1 MESALKTLNVAVIG
15 YGHLGRWHADKV
27 VALEQ
32 SNLKYIVDPF
42 ESSRIKAQ
50 EAHPEVEVVSS
61 VNDVIGNIDAAIV
74 VTPTSFHYEVVETL
88 LKNDVHVFCEK
99 PMTSTVDEA
108 KKIGKILKDK
118 PSLILQVGHSERCHQ
133 IWERREEFKDYFE
146 NAPTVRINRVAEF
159 KGRATDV
166 DVVQDL
172 MIHDIDL
179 LLYLMKETPISLRS
193 TGYKIR
199 TDKWDHV
206 TSEFFFESGMKA
218 SITVGRNHIKEMRD
232 VEIINSKGTLFFDLF
247 ANKLLVGAGSATEE
261 FVEEI
266 PYERRDHL
274 LIEQDKFYNSILK
287 GYDIFV
293 DYNAGLVAVEIIEAV
308 LKSLDTSNEVKL

>member
-1 MESALKTLNVAVIG
+1 MESTLKRLNVAVVG

-32 SNLKYIVDPF
+32 SNLKFIVDPF
-42 ESSRIKAQ
+42 ESSRKKAK
-50 EAHPEVEVVSS
+50 ELHPNVTVVTS
-61 VNDVIGNIDAAIV
+61 VDEILGKVDAAIV
-74 VTPTSFHYEVVETL
+74 VTPTSFHYEVVEVL
-88 LKNDVHVFCEK
+88 LKNDIHVFCEK

-108 KKIGKILKDK
+108 KRIGRILDDK

-133 IWERREEFKDYFE
+133 IWERREEYKEYFE
-146 NAPTVRINRVAEF
+146 NSPTVRINRVAEF

-179 LLYLMKETPISLRS
+179 LLYLMKETPKSLRS

-206 TSEFFFESGMKA
+206 TTEFFFESGMKA
-218 SITVGRNHIKEMRD
+218 SITVGRNHVKEMRD

-247 ANKLLVGAGSATEE
+247 ANKLFVGSGSAIDS
-261 FVEEI
+261 FVEEV
-266 PYERRDHL
+266 PYEKRDHL
-274 LIEQDKFYNSILK
+274 IIEQDKFYNSILK
-287 GYDIFV
+287 GDEIFV
-293 DYNAGLVAVEIIEAV
+293 DFKAGLAAVEIIEAV
-308 LKSLDTSNEVKL
+308 LKSLETSSEVIL